1 MPAYQA
7 ASLHSGEQPVWS
19 LSRPRGLNSTLQ
31 TGWLIFMSFGRC
43 SRSLALPGNYPAD
56 QSTARAAPPPPV
68 LCGGF
73 VRQACCWAADAAG
86 GVRKRRS
93 VVARQAGVEAT
104 LAAAEVCLRSVFA
117 PCKHVYQSG
126 RPVKKKPPVSF
137 PRCSRSRSRLSCR
150 WSHARFPP
158 YMTLV
163 MRKASDWW
171 RFACFQYLSPSSAFA
186 ATPHCSLAYRRDG
199 SLAVKAEG
207 QNLAAELH

>member
-1 MPAYQA
+1 MADIYVLWPLQPLPRPPRQLPRRSINGSGRPPA
-7 ASLHSGEQPVWS
+7 
-19 LSRPRGLNSTLQ
+19 SRPLWRFCSPGLL
-31 TGWLIFMSFGRC
+31 LGRRC
-43 SRSLALPGNYPAD
+43 
-56 QSTARAAPPPPV
+56 
-68 LCGGF
+68 CG
-73 VRQACCWAADAAG
+73 REG
-86 GVRKRRS
+86 GGGQKRCS

-117 PCKHVYQSG
+117 PCKHVYQFG
-126 RPVKKKPPVSF
+126 RPVKKKAPVSF
-137 PRCSRSRSRLSCR
+137 PRCVRSRSRLLCR
-150 WSHARFPP
+150 WSHALFPP
-158 YMTLV
+158 YMMLV